1 LDLAGFCAE
10 GRPVNTREKIVT
22 LAALADR
29 LTLSSTPEAKV
40 VLACGRFDLLSRELV
55 EQMQSA
61 RAASSVV
68 VAAVEPNPG
77 PDCLLPAEAR
87 AQLAAGLASV
97 DFVVVARATEAQS
110 APLRVLPAEIIE
122 IKSDLAPRLRAR
134 FRGPARA

>member
-1 LDLAGFCAE
+1 
-10 GRPVNTREKIVT
+10 
-22 LAALADR
+22 
-29 LTLSSTPEAKV
+29 
-40 VLACGRFDLLSRELV
+40 
-55 EQMQSA
+55 
-61 RAASSVV
+61 